1 MKYRN
6 LNQLAISVAAVL
18 GLVGPGLAFAQ
29 DSDDNESDEQAI
41 DEIVVVE
48 TGTSLNL
55 APSQIS
61 KDVQIIDAEQLKA
74 IGEPTLGRALARLP
88 QNFGSLGDTV
98 SYRTTSANVGPANGA
113 SNVGAAVT
121 VNLRGVGSEATLV
134 LVNGRRM
141 GESGIQGGLQDISSI
156 PMSFIERIEIV
167 MDGASAIYGADAVGG
182 VINIITKKSADTLAA
197 GVRYTA
203 PVESGNNEVNLDVT
217 GGMNWGSGSVVL
229 GLSTYNQ
236 TSLNRADLGY
246 RDGDSSGEYFFPR
259 TGTLQSNLP
268 FLSPPTV
275 FLNDDK
281 TDWQQTD
288 PNNLNPTLSDLAA
301 FTNLRDGEINPEDI
315 APEIE
320 SISVNA
326 FLSQELTERTSLSA
340 RFGYTTK
347 NVIRQGGY
355 NSADTPLK
363 AGERWN
369 PTNGNPEGGTEPAEQ
384 RVSVRGFYPALG
396 EKSSRTETNSWSV
409 DLGLDTEIT
418 ENWQLQLG
426 VSYSESDYDY
436 RSRGLLDL
444 RRAGLANIF
453 NPWGDGTGS
462 LNEAYSW
469 TDPDGNTVDGTV
481 LDYMGRNGNSIS
493 WSKNDT
499 TIIDAKLS
507 GELFDLPAGPVKAIV
522 GVEYRDHG
530 LRGDSYRFGDGVS
543 SAGTDQGAIDAS
555 QDVAGAFVEAFIPL
569 LKDAPFANELNIQGA
584 FRSEEY
590 TTRGYS
596 SELKTDTNIAD
607 EPEVFTDADGRQF
620 SADTWMA
627 GLVWAPI
634 EKVRLK
640 ANYNTSFL
648 APDTVQ
654 LFKPV
659 RVRDYS
665 VYCDL
670 FSEGGN
676 GIYSLL
682 NGLNPLDPYP
692 TNPLAGCFIPSF
704 GADALYPVNPEA
716 FQATAVI
723 QLTGGNPDLD
733 PQRGESR
740 TVTLEFLATE
750 SLTLSAT
757 SWRTVYYDKFVDPY
771 SDYFRRPAP
780 GVDLRDVFPDLFTY
794 KDNGDVDTVKSQTVN
809 LDRQVLE
816 GTDYNLSFSP
826 STSFGE
832 FSIMGRWTVYDKNEA
847 RLDGNGDLI
856 IRNNLGIEAPKESGS
871 VQLTWEYE
879 GWYAALENS
888 YRDTTYGYDY
898 FLDGETGL
906 MYKSYWRSNLS
917 VAYVFGDRD
926 GWLDRMTVR
935 AGVNN
940 LFDTERESY
949 YVVDGEVLAR
959 TNTGF
964 DSDFDDPRKQTF
976 YVAFNKE
983 FF

>member
-6 LNQLAISVAAVL
+6 FNQIAVSVAAVL

-29 DSDDNESDEQAI
+29 DSDDNESEEQTM
-41 DEIVVVE
+41 DEIIVVE
-48 TGTSLNL
+48 TGTSLDL

-88 QNFGSLGDTV
+88 QNFGALGDTV

-121 VNLRGVGSEATLV
+121 VNLRGVGGEATLI

-156 PMSFIERIEIV
+156 PMSFIERIEII

-182 VINIITKKSADTLAA
+182 VVNIITKKSADTLAA

-203 PVESGNNEVNLDVT
+203 PFESGNNEVNLDLT

-246 RDGDSSGEYFFPR
+246 RDGESSGEFFFAR
-259 TGTLQSNLP
+259 TGSLSPNLP
-268 FLSPPTV
+268 WLSPPTV
-275 FLNDDK
+275 FLNDDE
-281 TDWQQTD
+281 TRWQQTD
-288 PNNLNPTLSDLAA
+288 PNNLNPTLGDLAE
-301 FTNLRDGEINPEDI
+301 FTGLGDGEINPEDI

-326 FLSQELTERTSLSA
+326 FLSQEITERTSLTA
-340 RFGYTTK
+340 RFGYTTRD
-347 NVIRQGGY
+347 VIRQGGY

-499 TIIDAKLS
+499 TIIDAKVR

-543 SAGTDQGAIDAS
+543 SAGTDQGAMDAG

-607 EPEVFTDADGRQF
+607 EPEVFNDADGRQF

-634 EKVRLK
+634 ERVRLK

-704 GADALYPVNPEA
+704 GADALYPVNPDA
-716 FQATAVI
+716 FQATPVI

-780 GVDLRDVFPDLFTY
+780 GVDLREVFPDLFTY

-816 GTDYNLSFSP
+816 GTDYNLSFTP
-826 STSFGE
+826 STSFGD
-832 FSIMGRWTVYDKNEA
+832 FGVLARWTVFDKNEA

-856 IRNNLGIEAPKESGS
+856 VRNNLGIEAPKESGS

-888 YRDTTYGYDY
+888 YRDTTYSYDY